1 MHHSLLGNGSPYK
14 KAAVF
19 SPQSAFVSSPV
30 PLLSN
35 IRPGNVRRSLALR
48 FKRGDVLIAG
58 PYFGELGFELM
69 RWQGYVRAL
78 RKRFK
83 QTYVITF
90 PGREILYEGC
100 HVLAHDADLKRTG
113 YGYGHVPSSVRA
125 DMVRRIAGRA
135 KIDRYELF
143 DTDMLSTP
151 FLRKVL
157 WQQEWVAFVK
167 DDPDVPALDWIFHFR
182 SIVKDGPD
190 SRSNFPTHEADRLV
204 QLARARGLRVACI
217 GHPMFSYCP
226 PNAVDLRDYPLGRA
240 VAAFNKAN
248 LVVGQLSGPMHLA
261 SLCRKPI
268 VIWADGGW
276 RIASCR
282 RWNPFNMP
290 IHVVTETSFSPTAE
304 AVFKA
309 ALAADQTIHTAFKP

>member
-1 MHHSLLGNGSPYK
+1 M
-14 KAAVF
+14 
-19 SPQSAFVSSPV
+19 SSPV
-30 PLLSN
+30 PLFSN
-35 IRPGNVRRSLALR
+35 IRLGNIRRSLALR
-48 FKRGDVLIAG
+48 FKHGNVLIAG

-78 RKRFK
+78 RKRFN

-100 HVLAHDADLKRTG
+100 NVITHDADLKRTG
-113 YGYGHVPSSVRA
+113 YGYGHIPPLART
-125 DMVRRIAGRA
+125 DMVRRIAARA
-135 KIDRYELF
+135 KIDKYDLF

-151 FLRKVL
+151 FLRKVV
-157 WQQEWVAFVK
+157 WQQEWLAFK
-167 DDPDVPALDWIFHFR
+167 KADPDMPAFDWIFHFR
-182 SIVKDGPD
+182 VIVKDGPD
-190 SRSNFPTHEADRLV
+190 SRLNFSTHEADRLV
-204 QLARARGLRVACI
+204 QLAHTRGLRVACI

-226 PNAVDLRDYPLGRA
+226 PGAVDLRDYPLSRA
-240 VAAFNKAN
+240 VTAFGNAR

-268 VIWADGGW
+268 VIWADGEW

-290 IHVVTETSFSPTAE
+290 IQVVTDKSFNPTAE
-304 AVFKA
+304 AVFEA
-309 ALAADQTIHTAFKP
+309 ALEVDKRSISAFKP